1 MRKVFL
7 YLILFLPF
15 WGLSQETGISPDG
28 LTFLYDGPES
38 YNAVRI
44 LQPAGDL
51 TYKFKL
57 IEDTPL
63 RFKVKYYFG
72 DERQSAFPDTV
83 YYWVNKLNCVVYPLP
98 SEKKKIKIFE
108 TPNEISKI
116 EYYKYIPH
124 EAVFVTGFSHEFL
137 KVIFLRNNDVR
148 EGWINNYSIYRR
160 KLK

>member
-1 MRKVFL
+1 MRNTIL
-7 YLILFLPF
+7 CLILSLPI
-15 WGLSQETGISPDG
+15 WCSAQETGISPEG

-44 LQPAGDL
+44 LQPAGEL

-63 RFKVKYYFG
+63 RFKIKYYFG
-72 DERQSAFPDTV
+72 DERQSALPDTV
-83 YYWVNKLNCVVYPLP
+83 YYWVNKLNYVVYPLP
-98 SEKKKIKIFE
+98 SDNKKIKIFE
-108 TPNEISKI
+108 SPDENSKI

-124 EAVFVTGFSHEFL
+124 EAVFVTGFTHEFL
-137 KVIFLRNNDVR
+137 KVIFIRNKEAR
-148 EGWINNYSIYRR
+148 EGWINNYSVFRR